1 MQSHSQISLKKWF
14 LYALICSVAVSA
26 LLGMLAILI
35 GDFGEIEVRV
45 LLTSLTI
52 SGASLCG
59 LSSGAALEAKR
70 ARGLPV
76 CGIGL
81 AVVAAVIVI
90 FGIWTEVQSDEF
102 WKTTLTIAVFAAA
115 CSHMALLLLA
125 RLAPRYAWSLW
136 AATAAVFGV
145 AVIVTVM
152 MWAEVHE
159 ETMFRFLGV
168 AAILDG
174 AITILIP
181 IFHRLSRGDVEIPA
195 SVADAPTLSEIDRE
209 ISQLRS
215 RLEDLEQLRVK
226 VTSSWWEP
234 NCCHGQG
241 NPDTIL
247 LQNATGLSSG
257 L

>member
-1 MQSHSQISLKKWF
+1 MQSLPQISLKKWF
-14 LYALICSVAVSA
+14 LYALIGSVAVSA
-26 LLGMLAILI
+26 LLGMLAILV
-35 GDFGEIEVRV
+35 GDFGEFEIRV

-70 ARGLPV
+70 ARVLPA

-81 AVVAAVIVI
+81 AIVAAAMIV
-90 FGIWTEVQSDEF
+90 FGIWTEVQPDEF
-102 WKTTLTIAVFAAA
+102 WKTTLTMAVFAAA

-136 AATAAVFGV
+136 AATVAVFGV
-145 AVIVTVM
+145 ALIVTVM

-159 ETMFRFLGV
+159 ETMFRLLGV
-168 AAILDG
+168 AGILDG

-181 IFHRLSRGDVEIPA
+181 IFHRLSRGNVEIPA

-209 ISQLRS
+209 ISQLQS
-215 RLEDLEQLRVK
+215 RLDDLERLREQ
-226 VTSSWWEP
+226 VTSS
-234 NCCHGQG
+234 
-241 NPDTIL
+241 
-247 LQNATGLSSG
+247 
-257 L
+257 